1 MAAATIELRRYVTA
15 QGISPFGV
23 WLRELGDAKLRA
35 WIEVRLKRIGAGLL
49 GDWRAVG
56 QGVIEFRVDIGPG
69 YRVYAGRHGA
79 RLIVLLAGGAKATQR
94 HDIELARRY
103 WADWKQRQA

>member
-1 MAAATIELRRYVTA
+1 MAVATIELRRYVTA

-56 QGVIEFRVDIGPG
+56 QGVIEFRLDIGPG
-69 YRVYAGRHGA
+69 YRVYAGRQGT
-79 RLIVLLAGGAKATQR
+79 RLIVLLAGGAKGTQR

>member
-1 MAAATIELRRYVTA
+1 MAVATIELRRYVTA

-35 WIEVRLKRIGAGLL
+35 WIEVRLKRIGADLL

-56 QGVIEFRVDIGPG
+56 QGVIEFRLDIGPG
-69 YRVYAGRHGA
+69 YRVYAGRHGT
-79 RLIVLLAGGAKATQR
+79 RLIVLLAGGAKGTQR

>member
-1 MAAATIELRRYVTA
+1 MNVATIELRRYVTA

-23 WLRELGDAKLRA
+23 WLRELGDARSRA

-56 QGVIEFRVDIGPG
+56 HGVIEFRLDIGPG

-79 RLIVLLAGGAKATQR
+79 RLPIGSTYLDPHGRAG
-94 HDIELARRY
+94 
-103 WADWKQRQA
+103 WASCRGIGRFGRAGW

>member
-1 MAAATIELRRYVTA
+1 MSVATIELRRYVTV

-23 WLRELGDAKLRA
+23 WLRGLGDAKLRT

-56 QGVIEFRVDIGPG
+56 QGAIEFRLDIGPG
-69 YRVYAGRHGA
+69 YRVYAGRHGT
-79 RLIVLLAGGAKATQR
+79 RLIVPHAVGRRLSVVPAGAVLKT
-94 HDIELARRY
+94 
-103 WADWKQRQA
+103 